1 MLKSEIQRLEAMKG
15 VKSTLQTGKAVQ
27 ESVNEEL
34 IKLRGENGRLKNQ
47 VKCSEIEIMQKK
59 EKIEKLMMSG
69 LSDGT
74 EDAKMSQLQ

>member
-34 IKLRGENGRLKNQ
+34 IKLRGENGRLKN
-47 VKCSEIEIMQKK
+47 
-59 EKIEKLMMSG
+59 
-69 LSDGT
+69 
-74 EDAKMSQLQ
+74 